1 MGAGQGEKEG
11 DHFMSNSE
19 YKIFGLREVS
29 RPKGDGYLYLSF
41 PGQSEGRPL
50 VSFDLY
56 KTSSEE
62 LKKILKEVL
71 PGVLARENICC
82 YELKN
87 FSHESELVF
96 HEVAAELGLVARQQG
111 T

>member
-1 MGAGQGEKEG
+1 MT
-11 DHFMSNSE
+11 NPE

-29 RPKGDGYLYLSF
+29 RPKGDGDGYLYLAL

-62 LKKILKEVL
+62 WDKRGRDPFIPFFLKGLKK
-71 PGVLARENICC
+71 
-82 YELKN
+82 
-87 FSHESELVF
+87 
-96 HEVAAELGLVARQQG
+96 